1 MKGPSSHGER
11 VLGDFIVLPP
21 MIKLLV
27 IVIWVSCSATSR
39 LALARTTPVRP
50 PIVNRAMNP
59 SAHSIGTVILRLP
72 PYAVASQEKIL
83 IPVGTAMIIVAAVK

>member
-1 MKGPSSHGER
+1 VKGPSSRGER
-11 VLGDFIVLPP
+11 VLGDFRVLPA
-21 MIKLLV
+21 KLLV